1 MKKSIILWLLVI
13 SLVLWS
19 LPVQAAPPDYSGG
32 VNNENEYVEVV
43 FLSGEPVQ
51 FSSRAGKFTI
61 KESEKGDSKTIS
73 YTFKLQSE
81 TPGVIGSLDRTVKFE
96 VTYQPDT
103 VRGQTIA
110 NLELKSYKETIKI
123 GADTYTLKKDTGYQ
137 FSRSDIIDNRP
148 ASDFYSGNIKARKYY
163 DINKNQ
169 GTAVV
174 DISGGTVGYENFWG
188 STETLLLDYYI
199 QVERVGTG
207 SPNGENIAWEGQVTA
222 SVADSMNKSL
232 KYAENE
238 VNLSS
243 FPGGN
248 MKVTRR
254 NMYSRYDYNLPR
266 MSEGKPA
273 AARRQGTVELNQ
285 EMLPRVERL
294 IVPKFRDVGGHWAQ
308 EDIEKLFSLDV
319 FAGNPAFFLPDVPM
333 TRADFVRAVVKA
345 CDMRVSDQAEKKTR
359 SRRAPAEVSPFA
371 DVAVTDPDY
380 PLIKQAVNKGLV
392 SGSGGYFMPNEPLN
406 RAQAIAILVRALGF
420 ESKAPTPGYSTSFV
434 DDGQIPYWAR
444 DSIYVA
450 AEIGLVSG
458 DQGNRINSSQVMT
471 RAEASSML
479 VRFLNFLEKDLQKDY
494 RENIL
499 LYR

>member
-1 MKKSIILWLLVI
+1 MKKRIILWLLVI
-13 SLVLWS
+13 SLAVWS

-32 VNNENEYVEVV
+32 INNENEYVEVV
-43 FLSGEPVQ
+43 FLSGEPIQ

-61 KESEKGDSKTIS
+61 KESEKGDSKSIS
-73 YTFKLQSE
+73 YTFKLQPE
-81 TPGVIGSLDRTVKFE
+81 TPGVSGSLDRTVKFE
-96 VTYQPDT
+96 VTYQPDSL
-103 VRGQTIA
+103 RGQTIA

-123 GADTYTLKKDTGYQ
+123 GADTFTLKKDTGYQ

-148 ASDFYSGNIKARKYY
+148 AADFYSGNIKARKYY
-163 DINKNQ
+163 DINRDE

-174 DISGGTVGYENFWG
+174 EISGGTVGYENFWG

-199 QVERVGTG
+199 QVERLAED
-207 SPNGENIAWEGQVTA
+207 SQNGQTLAWEGNVTA

-238 VNLSS
+238 ASLSS

-254 NMYSRYDYNLPR
+254 SMYSRYDYNLPR
-266 MSEGKPA
+266 MSEGQPA

-333 TRADFVRAVVKA
+333 TRADFVRAVVKS
-345 CDMRVSDQAEKKTR
+345 CDMRVSDQTKKKTR
-359 SRRAPAEVSPFA
+359 SRKGPAEISPFA
-371 DVAVTDPDY
+371 DVAVTEPDY
-380 PLIKQAVNKGLV
+380 PFIKQSVNKGII
-392 SGSGGYFMPNEPLN
+392 SGAGGRFMPDEPLS
-406 RAQAIAILVRALGF
+406 RAQAITILVRALGF
-420 ESKAPTPGYSTSFV
+420 ETKAPTPGYSTSFV

-458 DQGNRINSSQVMT
+458 DQGNHINPHQVMT

-479 VRFLNFLEKDLQKDY
+479 VRFLGFLEKDLQKDY

-499 LYR
+499 LFR